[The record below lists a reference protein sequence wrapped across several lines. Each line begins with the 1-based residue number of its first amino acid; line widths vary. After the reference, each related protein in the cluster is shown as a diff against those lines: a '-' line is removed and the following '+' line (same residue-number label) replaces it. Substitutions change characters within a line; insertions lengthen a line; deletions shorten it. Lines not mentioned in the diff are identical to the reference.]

1 MLTAVFVVG
10 RLGEI
15 EGDYR
20 YVYVEKLPEGEVM
33 GQEIEENFDRIKLQ
47 MWAGDI
53 GILARLKE
61 GIMITAKGRLQVN
74 KQNELFVVVEL
85 LRTY

>member
-15 EGDYR
+15 DGDYR
-20 YVYVEKLPEGEVM
+20 YVYVEKVPEVEV
-33 GQEIEENFDRIKLQ
+33 ISSDKNENFDRIKLQ
-47 MWAGDI
+47 MWSGPS
-53 GILARLKE
+53 GILSRLKE
-61 GIMITAKGRLQVN
+61 GIMIVLKGRLQVN
-74 KQNELFVVVEL
+74 KENELFVVVEL

>member
-10 RLGEI
+10 KLGEV
-15 EGDYR
+15 EGNYR
-20 YVYVEKLPEGEVM
+20 YVYVEKVPEDEVM
-33 GQEIEENFDRIKLQ
+33 GREIHENFDKIKLQ
-47 MWAGDI
+47 MWSGDI

-61 GIMITAKGRLQVN
+61 GIMIVLKGRLQVN
-74 KQNELFVVVEL
+74 RQNELFVVVEL